1 MQLWVTS
8 PQAGLPSLSVFA
20 ATFLTVALILA
31 AASAQAERRVA
42 LLVGNGD
49 YADLES
55 LKNPANDASDLAEAL
70 DGLGFEVTLG
80 IDLDRNGMINAMGR
94 FVRAARTADVS
105 LFFYAGHGFQIDAR
119 NYLVPV
125 DADLRRPGAAV
136 EETIALTEIT
146 GALAGSDGI
155 HLVFLDA
162 CRENPLGA
170 LGALGTDATGAVR
183 NGLAQVGDAAGFL
196 FAFATQPDNVAYD
209 GVGRNSFFTQA
220 LLSHIGT
227 PGQDI
232 ASTMIAVRRD
242 VLAATGGR
250 QVPWENSSLVREFR
264 FAPGEATASIE
275 TMLWQVAALAG
286 DPTLMALYLD
296 RFPEGAHVTDVET
309 FLESGDIDPQGE
321 QARSLGDAPRAT
333 GAALWEIAR
342 RTRDRALVE
351 AYLRQNP
358 DGRHAAAARRLL
370 ATLPH
375 EEEIGATPALRC
387 ERLATHPRDATAN
400 AAGVPIPVL
409 ARQIDAAI
417 EACAAAAQDYPDRP
431 HYRALLARAHH
442 TAGNVAMAVGLYRE
456 AAEEGDLRAMV
467 SLGLLHATGEGVP
480 RDLAAA
486 AALYKAAAE
495 GGSPDGM
502 INLAV
507 ATIQGVGVPRD
518 PARGI
523 ALMQAASEAGSAIAT
538 YNLGVLAQ
546 DGSAGAPE
554 QAIGYFRRA
563 IELGEPR
570 GHVAAAVLLDEGR
583 GIPRDPEAAAAIL
596 LRGVASDHGE
606 AMHQLTAEAAAW
618 SPETLRSVQAE
629 LQSAGLYDGALDGIS
644 GPRMAAALRDWRN
657 GGWLGALN

>member
-1 MQLWVTS
+1 MPSILS
-8 PQAGLPSLSVFA
+8 PRPVLPALRALACALA
-20 ATFLTVALILA
+20 ALALLLA
-31 AASAQAERRVA
+31 AATPAAAERRVA
-42 LLVGNGD
+42 LLIGNGD
-49 YADLES
+49 YAGLPS
-55 LKNPANDASDLAEAL
+55 LRNPANDASDLADAL
-70 DGLGFEVTLG
+70 QGLGFEVSLG
-80 IDLDRNGMINAMGR
+80 IDLDRNGMINAVGR
-94 FVRAARTADVS
+94 FVRAAREADVS

-125 DADLRRPGAAV
+125 DADLRRPGAAI
-136 EETIALTEIT
+136 EETIGLTEIT

-155 HLVFLDA
+155 HLFFLDA
-162 CRENPLGA
+162 CRENP

-232 ASTMIAVRRD
+232 ASTMISVRRD

-250 QVPWENSSLVREFR
+250 QVPWENSSLVRSFS

-275 TMLWQVAALAG
+275 TMLWQVAASAG
-286 DPTLMALYLD
+286 DPTLMALYRD
-296 RFPEGAHVTDVET
+296 RFPEGAHVADVEA
-309 FLESGDIDPQGE
+309 FLEAGDMAPQGE
-321 QARSLGDAPRAT
+321 QARSLGDAPGAS

-358 DGRHAAAARRLL
+358 DGRHAAEARRLL
-370 ATLPH
+370 ATLPR
-375 EEEIGATPALRC
+375 EEEIGATPALLC

-400 AAGVPIPVL
+400 AAGVPIAVL
-409 ARQIDAAI
+409 ARQVDAAI
-417 EACAAAAQDYPDRP
+417 EACTAAARDYPDRP

-442 TAGNVAMAVGLYRE
+442 TAGNLATAVALYRE
-456 AAEEGDLRAMV
+456 AAGEGDLRAMV
-467 SLGLLHATGEGVP
+467 SLGLLHAAGEGVP

-486 AALYKAAAE
+486 AALYEAAAE

-507 ATIQGVGVPRD
+507 ATIQGIGVPRD

-583 GIPRDPEAAAAIL
+583 GIDRDPEAAAAML

-618 SPETLRSVQAE
+618 SPETLRAVQAE
-629 LQSAGLYDGALDGIS
+629 LQRAGLYDGALDGLS

-657 GGWLGALN
+657 GGWLRALN